1 MADDPVVNIYGI
13 GKVTSEALKNH
24 GVTTVGQLANLEPND
39 FKIANLAV
47 LISRAKDYVKQ
58 RAKPEETDDR
68 PTVTLGSDAAKS
80 MTRPEKPKIPAT
92 TLPSIFATKLKPT
105 TATRSTAEGSPIQAD
120 TTKAAE
126 TPKTVK
132 PEKQEEHKSEKF
144 LISDHTWYETRVVV
158 PRDDSLCEAIV
169 YEISV
174 EPHDRVAFVCTW
186 VTPPDPEED
195 EKAIREGK
203 ERLHTMTYSPQL
215 LLHFNI
221 DLPPL
226 NVSIRDEDFQTMP
239 NRHALLNALWEVGM
253 MQKQLH

>member
-13 GKVTSEALKNH
+13 GKVISEALKNH

-39 FKIANLAV
+39 FKITNFAV

-68 PTVTLGSDAAKS
+68 PTVTLGSDTAIATAKS
-80 MTRPEKPKIPAT
+80 LTRPEKPKIPAT

-105 TATRSTAEGSPIQAD
+105 TATPTEIPKAQSTAVEVP
-120 TTKAAE
+120 KATE
-126 TPKTVK
+126 
-132 PEKQEEHKSEKF
+132 PEKQEEPKSEKF